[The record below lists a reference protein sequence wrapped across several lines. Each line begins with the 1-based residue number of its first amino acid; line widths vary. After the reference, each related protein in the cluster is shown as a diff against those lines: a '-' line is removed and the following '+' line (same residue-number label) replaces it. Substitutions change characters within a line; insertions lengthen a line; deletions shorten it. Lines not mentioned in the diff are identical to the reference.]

1 MVRLNKLAVLLVAL
15 LCVGVTTAMS
25 APGPSTP
32 FNPGSLIF
40 SLQLAEQTVTT
51 VDTIGV
57 DPDQSVGIY
66 RPNQQGFKFGVGY
79 CFNPRWAANLSAT
92 WGFSKDNSEPVGGP
106 QQKIST
112 SSLSFRLGMDAYFP
126 ISHTFSMYVGP
137 GFMLNRARST
147 VTSGTSEITNPWTT
161 NWTLSGHMGFVAKV
175 SPVVGFYGDVGQQV
189 VMGSVTTLG
198 GNKTSWTTSHP
209 EANIGVAFFIDT
221 HSGRSHR

>member
-1 MVRLNKLAVLLVAL
+1 MLRFNKKVALLVAF
-15 LCVGVTTAMS
+15 LCVAVTTAMA
-25 APGPSTP
+25 APGPSP
-32 FNPGSLIF
+32 AINPGSLVF

-57 DPDQSVGIY
+57 APDEPVGIY

-79 CFNPRWAANLSAT
+79 AFSPIWAMNLST
-92 WGFSKDNSEPVGGP
+92 TYGFSKDNSEPVGGP

-112 SSLSFRLGMDAYFP
+112 SSMSFRLGVDAYFP

-137 GFMLNRARST
+137 GFMLNRAHSKVT
-147 VTSGTSEITNPWTT
+147 VGATEITNPWTT
-161 NWTLSGHMGFVAKV
+161 NWTLSGRMGFLAKV
-175 SPVVGFYGDVGQQV
+175 SPAFGFYGDLGQQI

-209 EANIGVAFFIDT
+209 EANIGMAIFIDT
-221 HSGRSHR
+221 QK